1 VTFLARIAGL
11 FLILIALTWGVL
23 GLLAVGGGVFLRQLI
38 DQYAPGSTDANA
50 VNNAGDVL
58 GGALAVVGIFI
69 LVLAVVEI
77 LAGLGIIFGKG
88 FARFLGILYSLV
100 FGLFLLLGISSGMQH
115 AGDVDVNVDSGVRI
129 FLIVILVMFVMYVYS
144 LIVLIARWRGPARA

>member
-1 VTFLARIAGL
+1 MTILARIAGL
-11 FLILIALTWGVL
+11 FLILIALTWGAL

-38 DQYAPGSTDANA
+38 DQYAPGSSNANA

-58 GGALAVVGIFI
+58 GGALAVVGITI
-69 LVLAVVEI
+69 LVLALIEI

-100 FGLFLLLGISSGMQH
+100 FGLFLLLGITSGMQNR
-115 AGDVDVNVDSGVRI
+115 DVSVDVDSGVRI
-129 FLIVILVMFVMYVYS
+129 FFIVILAMFVMYVYS
-144 LIVLIARWRGPARA
+144 LIVLILRWRGPARA